1 MDRGYGSSAEVL
13 RSIREFELAQDSQQ
27 VCQAG
32 HSANAGYSSGLFPLL
47 GDRPKRTLD
56 RYSLSK
62 PTRPFGTLSGTTE
75 PGHIVLWRQGSYDLT
90 WTQAARQFRRRDRLR
105 SLRLRRPYAG
115 MPNQASCPKRTGSRC
130 TTSPVSSFG
139 LKP

>member
-27 VCQAG
+27 VCQAR

-56 RYSLSK
+56 RHSLQK
-62 PTRPFGTLSGTTE
+62 PTMPFGTLSGT
-75 PGHIVLWRQGSYDLT
+75 PKPWHIVLWRQGSHDLS
-90 WTQAARQFRRRDRLR
+90 WAQAARSEERRVGKDAR
-105 SLRLRRPYAG
+105 SRWA
-115 MPNQASCPKRTGSRC
+115 T
-130 TTSPVSSFG
+130 
-139 LKP
+139 